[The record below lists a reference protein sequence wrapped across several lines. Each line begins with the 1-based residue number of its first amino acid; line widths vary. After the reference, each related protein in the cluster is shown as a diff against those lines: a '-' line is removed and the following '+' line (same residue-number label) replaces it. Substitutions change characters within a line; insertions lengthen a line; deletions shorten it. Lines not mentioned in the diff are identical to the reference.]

1 MTSKKAELRRYE
13 DDLNICG
20 MGAVIMG
27 VWSIIRICMQFMLNP
42 PDLGISDEDPET
54 AIFVMLFMAIGAT
67 VILVMILG
75 IHLYIGINAMKVAQR
90 KKYKKKYF
98 AVTIIALVINAVS
111 MISYKDSLSD
121 LGHID
126 TTIASMLVDLVTI
139 YILVIIIRSELKVR
153 KLRLE
158 QQQG

>member
-13 DDLNICG
+13 DDLSICG

-27 VWSIIRICMQFMLNP
+27 VWSIVRICMQFVLNP

-54 AIFVMLFMAIGAT
+54 AIFVMLFMSIGAT
-67 VILVMILG
+67 LVLVTILCF
-75 IHLYIGINAMKVAQR
+75 HLYIGINAMRVAHR

-98 AVTIIALVINAVS
+98 AVTIAALVINVLS
-111 MISYKDSLSD
+111 MISYKDSFSD
-121 LGHID
+121 LEHID

-139 YILVIIIRSELKVR
+139 YTLVIIIRSELKIR